1 MSNENLQCG
10 QANFSYEEISEI
22 VKLAAAAPDL
32 LEALIE
38 AKKQINHLKIILN
51 IESMLDLPSTESTL
65 IIIDNAI
72 NKATK

>member
-10 QANFSYEEISEI
+10 KAPSGNVFESEI

-38 AKKQINHLKIILN
+38 AKEQINHLKIILN